1 MTHDL
6 NLDMLTGEQL
16 RALHVTNEADDS
28 TLLLRHATLAMRHM
42 GTSWD
47 MIADTAR
54 QGAARSIPDDVPDD
68 VPDDLVESV
77 EAIAAAN
84 AYGWATGFIAGIAAL
99 TAIEEQR
106 S

>member
-6 NLDMLTGEQL
+6 NLDTLTGEQL

-68 VPDDLVESV
+68 LAESV

-99 TAIEEQR
+99 TATEYGAGR
-106 S
+106 